1 MTQTLTQ
8 FQLLDVVAL
17 TEALPQNNL
26 LCGQVGTIVET
37 LAPDVYEVEFSDDDG
52 QAYAMLPLHSQQLLR
67 LHYLPIT
74 SQESMP
80 QIHQHGQGDNI
91 AGDKVMGDKIGTQ
104 NNFSQTNHGGT
115 NFQTQVNGGTVNQAG
130 IINQTT
136 NNLKG
141 ASIGNFANSLH
152 DHAQQISGAT
162 TADLI
167 QLITTLRDQAQPFPE
182 AQRED
187 ILIEL
192 EDLEEQAN
200 KPAEQRSLPR
210 IKKRLLAILTA
221 ATVAGGAVAT
231 TTDFANNI
239 TDLGQKFG
247 IAPTELQLPP
257 AK

>member
-1 MTQTLTQ
+1 MAQALK
-8 FQLLDVVAL
+8 LLDVVAL

-37 LAPDVYEVEFSDDDG
+37 LAPHVYEVEFSDDDG
-52 QAYAMLPLHSQQLLR
+52 QTYAMLPLHSQQLLR
-67 LHYLPIT
+67 LHYLPIN
-74 SQESMP
+74 SQDSMT
-80 QIHQHGQGDNI
+80 QIHQNGQGDNI
-91 AGDKVMGDKIGTQ
+91 AGDKVAGDKIGTQ

-115 NFQTQVNGGTVNQAG
+115 NFQTQVNGGTVHQAG
-130 IINQTT
+130 TTNQTT
-136 NNLKG
+136 NNLQG
-141 ASIGNFANSLH
+141 ATIGNFANQLN
-152 DHAQQISGAT
+152 DNAKQISGAT
-162 TADLI
+162 AADLI

-200 KPAEQRSLPR
+200 KPAQQRSLPR

-231 TTDFANNI
+231 ATDFTNNV
-239 TDLGQKFG
+239 TDLSEKFG
-247 IAPTELQLPP
+247 IELQLPP
-257 AK
+257 GS